1 MQGIIQKGQD
11 LRGADLEEIRRVLTE
26 LIQELRFRFS
36 ALSKENFGEQD
47 LKELAAEILSDG
59 KTKITVEDGKI
70 SIEAEEIIIN
80 GDVWINGSPV

>member
-11 LRGADLEEIRRVLTE
+11 MRGADLEEIRRVLTE

-47 LKELAAEILSDG
+47 LKALAAEILSEG

>member
-1 MQGIIQKGQD
+1 MQGIIQKGHE
-11 LRGADLEEIRRVLTE
+11 LRVADLEDIRRVVTE

-47 LKELAAEILSDG
+47 LKALAAEILSEG

>member
-47 LKELAAEILSDG
+47 LKALAAEILSEG